1 MKRIVLEYRGTMKIS
16 ETPDGTP
23 EIFVDGESIASDVL
37 YLLDNNHDDRIERTD
52 AVVTVSFDAPGVF
65 YEPC

>member
-1 MKRIVLEYRGTMKIS
+1 MKRITLEYRGTMIIS

-37 YLLDNNHDDRIERTD
+37 YLLDNARQDRIERTD
-52 AVVTVSFDAPGVF
+52 AVVTVSFAAPGVF
-65 YEPC
+65 DEPC